1 MQCIGQARGR
11 GVGDEVTLA
20 TCFKLDAYVA
30 EIRNLICSKDN
41 DDVKSPKARNQK
53 TAELGE

>member
-1 MQCIGQARGR
+1 MQRIGQACGR

-20 TCFKLDAYVA
+20 TCFKLDACVA

-41 DDVKSPKARNQK
+41 DDAKSPKARNQK
-53 TAELGE
+53 IAELGE